1 MNLKGLKYFKV
12 AHVNVKTAKQALIV
26 SVKLLTFNHVIKIRV
41 LTGLTGQ
48 NSDLVPKTAAAARRL
63 EIASVTLA

>member
-1 MNLKGLKYFKV
+1 MGLNYFKV
-12 AHVNVKTAKQALIV
+12 DHVNVKTVKQALIV
-26 SVKLLTFNHVIKIRV
+26 LVKLLTFNHVIKILV

-48 NSDLVPKTAAAARRL
+48 SSDLVPKTAEAARRL